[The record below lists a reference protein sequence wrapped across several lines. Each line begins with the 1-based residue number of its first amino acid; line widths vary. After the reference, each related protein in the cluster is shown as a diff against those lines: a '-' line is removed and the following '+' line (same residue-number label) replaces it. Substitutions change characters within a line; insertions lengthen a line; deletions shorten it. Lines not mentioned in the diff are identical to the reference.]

1 MKECN
6 ISLGFIGGGRITR
19 IILQALKQKGIQ
31 CKEIKVYDPDS
42 SQIEKLLS
50 VHEKVKSLDNAA
62 EAAEADLVFLAV
74 HPPEVKN
81 SLEAIKDTVKTE
93 AVVVS
98 LAPKI
103 KIDIINQILDKSC
116 PVIRMIPNAP
126 SVINKGYNVIA
137 YSNNLTF
144 ESNERHQQVRGL
156 LEGLGELIHLDRE
169 DKLEAY
175 AVITGMGP
183 TYLWF
188 QWHEL
193 YQIAKEFGM
202 DDKEAR
208 GAISK
213 MVKGSVETLLESELS
228 FDEVMDL
235 IPFQPLSQHHDSFRE
250 VYRNVLTKMYSK
262 LKS

>member
-1 MKECN
+1 MKNCN
-6 ISLGFIGGGRITR
+6 ITVGFIGGGRITR
-19 IILQALKQKGIQ
+19 IILQAMKQKGIQ

-42 SQIEKLLS
+42 RQIEKLQA
-50 VHEKVKSLDNAA
+50 VNEQIKSFENVA
-62 EAAEADLVFLAV
+62 EAAEANLLFLAV

-81 SLEAIKDTVKTE
+81 SLEGIKDTINPKT
-93 AVVVS
+93 VLVS

-103 KIDIINQILDKSC
+103 KIDTINQILGKNC

-126 SVINKGYNVIA
+126 SVINKGYNVMA
-137 YSNNLTF
+137 YSNNLSF
-144 ESNERHQQVRGL
+144 EENECHRQVKGL
-156 LEGLGELIHLDRE
+156 LEELGELIHVDQE

-188 QWHEL
+188 QLHEL

-202 DDKEAR
+202 NDQEAR
-208 GAISK
+208 EAISK
-213 MVKGSVETLLESELS
+213 MVKGSVETLLESELD

-235 IPFQPLSQHHDSFRE
+235 IPFHPLSKHHESFKEIYRE
-250 VYRNVLTKMYSK
+250 ILTKMYNK
-262 LKS
+262 LK

>member
-1 MKECN
+1 MKNCN
-6 ISLGFIGGGRITR
+6 ITAGFIGGGRITR

-42 SQIEKLLS
+42 PQIEKLQS
-50 VHEKVKSLDNAA
+50 VNEQIKSFKNAA

-81 SLEAIKDTVKTE
+81 SLEAIKDTIKPETVL
-93 AVVVS
+93 VS

-103 KIDIINQILDKSC
+103 KTDSINQILEKNC

-126 SVINKGYNVIA
+126 SVINKGYNVMA
-137 YSNNLTF
+137 YSNSLSF
-144 ESNERHQQVRGL
+144 EENEVHQQVITL
-156 LEGLGELIHLDRE
+156 LEALGDLIHVDDE

-188 QWHEL
+188 QLHEL
-193 YQIAKEFGM
+193 YEIAKEFGM
-202 DDKEAR
+202 EDREAR
-208 GAISK
+208 EAISK
-213 MVKGSVETLLESELS
+213 MVKGSVETLLGSELS
-228 FDEVMDL
+228 IDEVMDL
-235 IPFQPLSQHHDSFRE
+235 IPLQPLSQHHDSFRE
-250 VYRNVLTKMYSK
+250 VYRNVLHNMYQK
-262 LKS
+262 LKQ

>member
-1 MKECN
+1 MKKCN
-6 ISLGFIGGGRITR
+6 ISIGFIGGGRITR

-42 SQIEKLLS
+42 SQIEKLQS
-50 VHEKVKSLDNAA
+50 VNEQIKNLENAT
-62 EAAEADLVFLAV
+62 EATVADLVFLAV

-81 SLEAIKDTVKTE
+81 SLEAIKDTIKPETIL
-93 AVVVS
+93 VS

-103 KIDIINQILDKSC
+103 KIDNINKILEKSC

-137 YSNNLTF
+137 YSNNLSFDT
-144 ESNERHQQVRGL
+144 NERHQQVMEL
-156 LEGLGELIHLDRE
+156 LKELGELIHVDQE

-188 QWHEL
+188 QLHEL
-193 YQIAKEFGM
+193 YQIAKDLGM

-213 MVKGSVETLLESELS
+213 MVKGSVETLLESELN
-228 FDEVMDL
+228 FEEVIDL
-235 IPFQPLSQHHDSFRE
+235 IPFQPFSQHHDSFRE
-250 VYRNVLTKMYSK
+250 VYRNVLTKMYNK

>member
-6 ISLGFIGGGRITR
+6 ITAGFIGGGRITR
-19 IILQALKQKGIQ
+19 IILQALKQRGIQ
-31 CKEIKVYDPDS
+31 CKAIKVYDPDS
-42 SQIEKLLS
+42 SQTEKLRS
-50 VHEKVKSLDNAA
+50 VNEQIKFFETAA
-62 EAAEADLVFLAV
+62 EAADADLVFLAV

-81 SLEAIKDTVKTE
+81 SLEAIKDSVKPETVL
-93 AVVVS
+93 VS

-103 KIDIINQILDKSC
+103 KIGTINQILDKGC

-137 YSNNLTF
+137 YSDNLSF
-144 ESNERHQQVRGL
+144 EKNEYHQQVKGL
-156 LEGLGELIHLDRE
+156 FEELGELIHVDRE

-188 QWHEL
+188 QLHEL
-193 YQIAKEFGM
+193 YQIAQEFGM
-202 DDKEAR
+202 EDKEAR
-208 GAISK
+208 EAISK

-228 FDEVMDL
+228 IDEVMDL

>member
-1 MKECN
+1 MKKCN

-31 CKEIKVYDPDS
+31 CKEIKVYDPDF
-42 SQIEKLLS
+42 SQIEKLQS
-50 VHEKVKSLDNAA
+50 VNEQIKPFENVAK
-62 EAAEADLVFLAV
+62 AAEADLVFLAV

-81 SLEAIKDTVKTE
+81 SLEAIKGSLEAKTVL
-93 AVVVS
+93 VS

-103 KIDIINQILDKSC
+103 KIDTISQILEKGC

-137 YSNNLTF
+137 YSDNLSL
-144 ESNERHQQVRGL
+144 ESNERHHQVMGL
-156 LEGLGELIHLDRE
+156 LEELGELIHVDRE

-188 QWHEL
+188 QLHEL
-193 YQIAKEFGM
+193 YQIANEFGIE
-202 DDKEAR
+202 DKEAR
-208 GAISK
+208 QAISK
-213 MVKGSVETLLESELS
+213 MVKGSVETLLESELNY
-228 FDEVMDL
+228 DEVMDL
-235 IPFQPLSQHHDSFRE
+235 IPFQPMSQHHDSFRE
-250 VYRNVLTKMYSK
+250 VYRNVLNNMYKK